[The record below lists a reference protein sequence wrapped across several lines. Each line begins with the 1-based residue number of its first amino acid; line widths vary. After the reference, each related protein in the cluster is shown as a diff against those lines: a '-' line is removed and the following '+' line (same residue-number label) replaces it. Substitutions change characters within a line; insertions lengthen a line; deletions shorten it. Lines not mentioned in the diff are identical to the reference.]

1 MKLRLLLII
10 SFIVVF
16 FTSINF
22 VFGQEQK
29 TDIEKKIEE
38 YKGKLVELRSQ
49 KNTLASQIQYMDTQ
63 VYLTTLQIEKT
74 EGKIEQTQKEIE
86 SLSTK
91 IEGLD
96 ESLSYLSKLLINQV
110 VEGYK
115 KRTVS
120 FFALFLDSGNAQ
132 DLFNRLQYL
141 KTTQNNNQKTLIQV
155 QKTKFNFEDQK
166 KLREEKKTE
175 LAKLSETLD
184 QQKNALAVQRNS
196 KQKLL
201 ADTQNNETIYQNLLS
216 QAQAQLAAFS
226 KFVTSQGGA
235 SILSNQTVCDDW
247 GCYYSQ
253 RDNQWGTNSLN
264 GTGYSLASDGCLVTS
279 MAMVYTHL
287 GRKGVNPQTINSNSN
302 NFASYYPAY
311 LEYTITADGL
321 TTSRISAS
329 IDSTLSSGDPVVVG
343 VSAYGG
349 MHFVVLISGSDGNY
363 IMHDPFIENGHK
375 LSFNNYYSV
384 GSIFEIRKV
393 VTQ

>member
-63 VYLTTLQIEKT
+63 VYLTKLQIEET

>member
-63 VYLTTLQIEKT
+63 VYLTKLQIEET

-216 QAQAQLAAFS
+216 QAQTQLAAFS

>member
-175 LAKLSETLD
+175 LAQLSETLD

>member
-63 VYLTTLQIEKT
+63 VYLTKLQIEET

-120 FFALFLDSGNAQ
+120 FFALFLDRGNAQ

>member
-10 SFIVVF
+10 GFIVIF

-63 VYLTTLQIEKT
+63 VYLTKLQIEET

>member
-10 SFIVVF
+10 GFIVIF

>member
-10 SFIVVF
+10 GFIVIF

-63 VYLTTLQIEKT
+63 VYLTKLQIEET

-201 ADTQNNETIYQNLLS
+201 ADTQNNETTYQNLLS
-216 QAQAQLAAFS
+216 QAQTQLAAFS

>member
-10 SFIVVF
+10 GFIVVF

-63 VYLTTLQIEKT
+63 VYLTKLQIEET

>member
-1 MKLRLLLII
+1 MKLRYLFII
-10 SFIVVF
+10 GFIIVF
-16 FTSINF
+16 FANCNF
-22 VFGQEQK
+22 AFGQEQK
-29 TDIEKKIEE
+29 TDIENKIKE
-38 YKGKLVELRSQ
+38 YENKLVDLRSQ

-63 VYLTTLQIEKT
+63 VYLTELQIEAT